1 VTSGT
6 QTTCAPPALAVEQL
20 TKDFPAVR
28 ALDAVSLSF
37 RAGEVHA
44 LVGENGAGKS
54 TLMKILSG
62 VYQPTSGTIRRDGEV
77 VAVAAPAE
85 ANRLGIAMVHQEL
98 NLVEEL
104 SVAENIFLGRERTAC
119 CGWLRRRET
128 HAEARGLLDVV
139 GLDVPPTTRVGDLSI
154 ARRQMVEIAKAL
166 SFEAGVLILDEPT
179 AVLGGPEVRT
189 LFGLVGRLR
198 ERGVC
203 VIYISHILPEV
214 QELADRATVLR
225 DGRVV
230 TTLDRSD
237 IPAGEAGE
245 AKLAGL
251 MVGRPMEDHFPDRLP
266 PGERTVLRVSDLVS
280 GDRVKGVSFAVRA
293 GEILGF
299 AGLVGAGRT
308 ELAEAIMGLRRR
320 DAGRIELGSEAI
332 APREMRRAVDAGL
345 AYLSED
351 RRGKGLLVDRSVR
364 ENATLAS
371 LRRFSRGLLRMGAE
385 RRAVEEQVARL
396 RIKAGG
402 LDDPLTTLSGGNQ
415 QKVALGKWLLTRP
428 KVLLLDEPTRGVDI
442 GAKEEIYLLIRG
454 LAESGMAC
462 VMVSSELN
470 ELLGMCHRIAV
481 MRQGRV
487 SAVLEGSE
495 MTEQNVMF
503 HAAGVGAAGTV

>member
-1 VTSGT
+1 MSNDA
-6 QTTCAPPALAVEQL
+6 TTTALPALAVEHL

-28 ALDAVSLSF
+28 ALDDVSLTF
-37 RAGEVHA
+37 CAGEVHA

-62 VYQPTSGTIRRDGEV
+62 IYQPTSGTVRRAGEV
-77 VAVAAPAE
+77 ASLPGPAA

-98 NLVEEL
+98 NLVDEL
-104 SVAENIFLGRERTAC
+104 SVAENIFLGRERTGC
-119 CGWLRRRET
+119 CGWVRRRQS
-128 HAEARGLLDVV
+128 HAEACVLLDAV
-139 GLDVPPTTRVGDLSI
+139 GLAVSPTTRVGELSI

-166 SFEAGVLILDEPT
+166 SFDAAVLILDEPT

-189 LFGLVGRLR
+189 LFALIDRLR
-198 ERGVC
+198 QRGVC

-230 TTLDRSD
+230 ATLDRAE
-237 IPAGEAGE
+237 IPDGEAGE

-266 PGERTVLRVSDLVS
+266 PGEETVLRVSGLVS
-280 GDRVKGVSFAVRA
+280 GDRVKGVSFAVRS

-308 ELAEAIMGLRRR
+308 ELAEAIMGLRPR
-320 DAGRIELGSEAI
+320 DAGRIELAGASI
-332 APREMRRAVDAGL
+332 APRDMRCAVEAGL

-351 RRGKGLLVDRSVR
+351 RRGKGLVVDRSVR

-371 LRRFSRGLLRMGAE
+371 LRRFSRGLLRTRAE
-385 RRAVEEQVARL
+385 RRAVEEQVSRL
-396 RIKAGG
+396 RIKIGG

-415 QKVALGKWLLTRP
+415 QKVALGKWLMTRP

-462 VMVSSELN
+462 VMISSELN

-503 HAAGVGAAGTV
+503 HAAGVGAAGTA